1 MKSIA
6 LHVPVTSHHAGFW
19 TLLRGLLQF
28 QPYRSI
34 SRDQAQ
40 PMGPSNLDTEE
51 IVFFQGE
58 DDLEDYLRSF
68 RD

>member
-1 MKSIA
+1 
-6 LHVPVTSHHAGFW
+6 
-19 TLLRGLLQF
+19 
-28 QPYRSI
+28 
-34 SRDQAQ
+34 
-40 PMGPSNLDTEE
+40 MGKDNPSTEE